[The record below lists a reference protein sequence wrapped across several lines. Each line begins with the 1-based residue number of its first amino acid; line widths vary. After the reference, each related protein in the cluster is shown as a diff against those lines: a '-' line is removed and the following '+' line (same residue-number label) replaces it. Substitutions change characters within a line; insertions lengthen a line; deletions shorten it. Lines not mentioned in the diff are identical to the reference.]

1 MALTKAQIE
10 ELGYEFYESPEARN
24 AAGDFITNP
33 LEYSAVDPS
42 KGIVQRLD
50 SSTAAYLK
58 SIGITP
64 TLNDRSS
71 TGPLSKYNT
80 SGGNTVTQSYLEGL
94 YAQIGTA
101 KNVAAEAQRVQLGN
115 AAIKAGNVADV
126 EKYFP
131 GYTLWNGAFVQKTQ
145 IPQLEKAMYLN
156 PHQENCQILSNQRT

>member
-10 ELGYEFYESPEARN
+10 ELGYEFYESPEVRN
-24 AAGDFITNP
+24 SAGGIITNP

-80 SGGNTVTQSYLEGL
+80 SGGNTVTLQSLEGA
-94 YAQIGTA
+94 YGQIA
-101 KNVAAEAQRVQLGN
+101 VRQQQQQEAQNVQLLNQAIASGDLATVERLSPGN
-115 AAIKAGNVADV
+115 
-126 EKYFP
+126 
-131 GYTLWNGAFVQKTQ
+131 TLWNGAFVQKD
-145 IPQLEKAMYLN
+145 KVA
-156 PHQENCQILSNQRT
+156 

>member
-80 SGGNTVTQSYLEGL
+80 SGGNTVTLQSLEGA
-94 YAQIGTA
+94 YGQIA
-101 KNVAAEAQRVQLGN
+101 VRQQQQQEEQRVQLGN
-115 AAIKAGNVADV
+115 AAIKAGNIADV
-126 EKYFP
+126 EK
-131 GYTLWNGAFVQKTQ
+131 
-145 IPQLEKAMYLN
+145 
-156 PHQENCQILSNQRT
+156 